1 MKILIGA
8 LLAES
13 NAYVK
18 QDCEIQDFTI
28 LKGPGIADKLV
39 ISELARENDVELI
52 PSLHASCMAAGVV
65 DFDTFDYLRKKFIQ
79 AVKEHEH

>member
-52 PSLHASCMAAGVV
+52 PSLHASCMAAGGCRFRYVRLSAEEV
-65 DFDTFDYLRKKFIQ
+65 HPGCQGTRT
-79 AVKEHEH
+79 